1 MNELPVARPAWRE
14 PMLWLVVALP
24 ALGVLAGV
32 LIVVA
37 ALRSGGADA
46 LSTDVRRIGQIQQE
60 NLAPDLAATRGGL
73 VGQLQLDPAGGV
85 RLDLSGDAA
94 VNDETL
100 QLRFIHTSEARR
112 DLDVVLRRKDGQW
125 RGRVDA
131 STDTGWNLRLQPA
144 DGRWRLAGRLPAGA
158 FVAPMQALW
167 QP

>member
-1 MNELPVARPAWRE
+1 MSDPPVARAVWRE

-46 LSTDVRRIGQIQQE
+46 LSTEVRRTGQIQQE
-60 NLAPDLAATRGGL
+60 NLAPDLAAARAGL
-73 VGQLQLDPAGGV
+73 VGELHIDAAGGL
-85 RLDLSGDAA
+85 RLDLTGGAP

-100 QLRFIHTSEARR
+100 QLRLIHTSEARHDR
-112 DLDVVLRRKDGQW
+112 DIVLRREDGQW
-125 RGRVDA
+125 RGRLETSAD
-131 STDTGWNLRLQPA
+131 SSWTLRLQPA
-144 DGRWRLAGRLPAGA
+144 DGRWRLGGRLTAGA
-158 FVAPMQALW
+158 AAAPLQALW

>member
-1 MNELPVARPAWRE
+1 MNERPVTRAAWRE

-46 LSTDVRRIGQIQQE
+46 LSTDVRRTGQIQQE
-60 NLAPDLAATRGGL
+60 NLAPDLAAAKAGL
-73 VGQLQLDPAGGV
+73 VGQLHLDAAGGL
-85 RLDLSGDAA
+85 RLDLSGNAP

-100 QLRFIHTSEARR
+100 QLRLIHNSEARR
-112 DLDVVLRRKDGQW
+112 DRDVVLRRENGQW
-125 RGRVDA
+125 LGRLDA
-131 STDTGWNLRLQPA
+131 STDTGWTLRLQPV
-144 DGRWRLAGRLPAGA
+144 DGRWRLGGRLPAGA
-158 FVAPMQALW
+158 VAAPLQALW

>member
-1 MNELPVARPAWRE
+1 MNELPVARAVWRE

-24 ALGVLAGV
+24 ALGVLAGL

-46 LSTDVRRIGQIQQE
+46 LSTDVRRTGQIQQE
-60 NLAPDLAATRGGL
+60 NLAPDLAAAKAGL
-73 VGQLQLDPAGGV
+73 VGQLRLDGAGSLH
-85 RLDLSGDAA
+85 LDLSGSAA

-100 QLRFIHTSEARR
+100 QLRLIHTSEARR
-112 DLDVVLRRKDGQW
+112 DRDVVLRREHGQW
-125 RGRVDA
+125 RGRLDA
-131 STDTGWNLRLQPA
+131 PTDTGWTLRLQPA

-158 FVAPMQALW
+158 SAAPLQALW